1 MENPSPPR
9 HHRLAWLA
17 LATFGTLLLLPGT
30 RYLLK
35 TQMRMQTLTYS
46 TTTDFSQERAAAA
59 RLASD
64 YPVQLALATRL
75 PSDSNGTGYD
85 PLHPLEQSKAR
96 NRRIAALEQQFP
108 NNPSV
113 YANLMRYMS
122 LGEMRLMR
130 DPKPADTST
139 AANVQVYVPSEET
152 QEMFLAAAQKG
163 AALDPDN
170 AYFPMMET
178 VGLLA
183 AHRDREAMDA
193 LKIAGRCS
201 QWKEYFQD
209 DLDGQNR
216 LRSATYGEQGAVQHL
231 YTAASLLFPQYASL
245 RSAAQVAARLAA
257 EEERDGNT
265 AEGIE
270 IRHALM
276 RCGGLMRSQGAF
288 QITVLVGVAITT
300 LGTVNPGGVSEADNQ
315 SLTSY
320 PVKSDDAEKLRAE
333 RLTKYCAYLETLGQT
348 QEAAWAKT
356 EAGAGAQ
363 ARAIGMEA
371 MSLSVFDGMN
381 FFQLGVAWLVN
392 NSLLSGVLILLVLG
406 AAANLAGHIR
416 PRKGLKLG
424 RFLYAVAILGGI
436 ALWQWQASRV
446 CSSPFVEIQN
456 LFRDVSSSNNYD
468 GEANAAAIQR
478 LAAGLGLL
486 IPQLLVGLIAVL
498 SLFQKVPVSTGL
510 GRGLRGIAIPMA
522 AVLFLVYGVSLLPTA
537 SLEASI
543 NTDITRTANNEPHR
557 FAELTGKV
565 WPGDPQ
571 P

>member
-30 RYLLK
+30 RTLLK

-59 RLASD
+59 RLAED
-64 YPVQLALATRL
+64 YPVQLALATKIPPAPL
-75 PSDSNGTGYD
+75 DSGFSPN
-85 PLHPLEQSKAR
+85 HSLEQSKAR
-96 NRRIAALEQQFP
+96 NRRIAALAQQFP
-108 NNPSV
+108 NSPSV
-113 YANLMRYMS
+113 YANELRYMT
-122 LGEMRLMR
+122 LGDMHLKREL
-130 DPKPADTST
+130 KPADMP
-139 AANVQVYVPSEET
+139 ADVKVYVPSEET
-152 QEMFLAAAQKG
+152 QEMFLTAAQKG

-193 LKIAGRCS
+193 LKTAGRCR
-201 QWKEYFQD
+201 QWREYFQD

-216 LRSATYGEQGAVQHL
+216 LQSAAYGEQGAVQHL
-231 YTAASLLFPQYASL
+231 VTAASLLFPQYAQL
-245 RSAAQVAARLAA
+245 RSAAQVTARLAA
-257 EEERDGNT
+257 QEEFAGNT

-276 RCGGLMRSQGAF
+276 RCGGLMRSQGSS

-333 RLTKYCAYLETLGQT
+333 RLTKYCAYLEALGQT

-356 EAGAGAQ
+356 ETAAGAQ
-363 ARAIGMEA
+363 ARAIGLEA
-371 MSLSVFDGMN
+371 MPLSVFDGKN

-416 PRKGLKLG
+416 PRKGLKFG
-424 RFLYAVAILGGI
+424 RFLYAVAIFGGI
-436 ALWQWQASRV
+436 GLWQWQASRV
-446 CSSPFVEIQN
+446 CSSPFIEIQN
-456 LFRDVSSSNNYD
+456 LFCSVAGTGTNYD
-468 GEANAAAIQR
+468 SEMHAVAVQR
-478 LAAGLGLL
+478 LASGLGLL
-486 IPQLLVGLIAVL
+486 IPELLVGLIVVI

-510 GRGLRGIAIPMA
+510 GRGLRGVAIPMA

-543 NTDITRTANNEPHR
+543 NTDVTRTANNEPHR